1 MTGVV
6 FRPTDV
12 ELATES
18 RRRRNRSTPRSPR
31 SWLRSDLSGRNLIPA
46 LVGRPVAR
54 LDDVIAVDAHKPPA
68 AGRATETAP
77 PPPARR
83 PSACRRVLCGMTEIR
98 TLRDCIGALQAG
110 QQQSARRGEPD
121 NVRFEF
127 DDANRII
134 ATLEAAVP
142 SSGEIGR
149 LRAVIQGSPVGG
161 KVTLTQTQADEI
173 IAALEAAE
181 NSA

>member
-1 MTGVV
+1 
-6 FRPTDV
+6 
-12 ELATES
+12 
-18 RRRRNRSTPRSPR
+18 
-31 SWLRSDLSGRNLIPA
+31 
-46 LVGRPVAR
+46 
-54 LDDVIAVDAHKPPA
+54 
-68 AGRATETAP
+68 
-77 PPPARR
+77 
-83 PSACRRVLCGMTEIR
+83 MTEIR